1 MVTTLQGEKMAKLQ
15 YTGTEQSRS
24 LVRGGTIFPKET
36 LTVDAQVALVY
47 LGHPDWKIT
56 FEPLDEASIKQCSPS
71 QSKRLLREFK
81 GKTLDGTLNKMFK
94 PKTKKSLLSKKT
106 AVPRVEQPKIEP
118 KIEPKKEGKKTKPM
132 VLKKVLKDSEL

>member
-1 MVTTLQGEKMAKLQ
+1 MAKLQ

-24 LVRGGTIFPKET
+24 LVRGGTISPKET

-81 GKTLDGTLNKMFK
+81 GKTLDGTLNKMFR
-94 PKTKKSLLSKKT
+94 PKTKRTILPKKK
-106 AVPRVEQPKIEP
+106 VEPTITT
-118 KIEPKKEGKKTKPM
+118 EPKKEVKKIKPM